1 MERLQDD
8 KNSAIV
14 DAESVKMLAQEL
26 QEKVDAPQT
35 AEERFKT
42 TEAKA
47 AETEKAT
54 CDDQLAKADEKGA
67 DLEH

>member
-1 MERLQDD
+1 
-8 KNSAIV
+8 
-14 DAESVKMLAQEL
+14 MLAQEL

-47 AETEKAT
+47 AESEKAT
-54 CDDQLAKADEKGA
+54 CEDQLAKADEKAA

>member
-26 QEKVDAPQT
+26 QEKVDAPHT
-35 AEERFKT
+35 AEERFTT

-47 AETEKAT
+47 AESEKAT
-54 CDDQLAKADEKGA
+54 CEDQLAKADEKGA